1 MCKTG
6 CLEDERLRMIA
17 RVATP
22 VRLPVSRAA
31 APIVDLPSSEHRR
44 HCYSSTRSQA
54 AAPCSFGC
62 CDWPFLHHSQQH
74 LEMQRLGCWP
84 SNCILQ
90 LLLTTTSFKMRE
102 QRLEGHFLRHLCY
115 TGRVKGRQ
123 EPLEASFNLGSAP
136 SDYLCLR
143 PASHHRC
150 EELAVE

>member
-6 CLEDERLRMIA
+6 CLEDERLRMIV

-22 VRLPVSRAA
+22 VRLPGSRAE
-31 APIVDLPSSEHRR
+31 APIEDLPSYEHRR

-62 CDWPFLHHSQQH
+62 CDWPFLHHSQQL

-84 SNCILQ
+84 SHCILQ
-90 LLLTTTSFKMRE
+90 LLPTTTSFETKE
-102 QRLEGHFLRHLCY
+102 QLLEDHCLRHLYY

-123 EPLEASFNLGSAP
+123 EPLKVSFNLSFAP
-136 SDYLCLR
+136 SDYLCLQLV
-143 PASHHRC
+143 SHHQC